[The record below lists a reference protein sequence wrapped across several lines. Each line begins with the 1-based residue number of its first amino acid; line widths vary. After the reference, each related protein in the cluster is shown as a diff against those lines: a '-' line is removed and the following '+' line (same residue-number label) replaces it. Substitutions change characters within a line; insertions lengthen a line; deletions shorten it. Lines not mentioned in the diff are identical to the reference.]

1 MRSNGLSEIT
11 RRRIEESFGS
21 KNLTIRPG
29 LVVIYRRRNKR
40 TDFCQS
46 TYKFYFRHTATQ
58 RTEMGER
65 DYGGYD
71 SHPPAAARFPLKKA
85 STEKLFEYMNRVIYV
100 TYDVKERRV
109 AACPQ
114 LADYRDFPFSV
125 LGNK

>member
-1 MRSNGLSEIT
+1 
-11 RRRIEESFGS
+11 
-21 KNLTIRPG
+21 
-29 LVVIYRRRNKR
+29 
-40 TDFCQS
+40 
-46 TYKFYFRHTATQ
+46 
-58 RTEMGER
+58 MGER

-125 LGNK
+125 LGNKPLPLVAQPEAEKYRSKCLDRFRRNGCSETRSRYAYRDHEMFHLGSSLSRTYGVFLRC